1 MNYYQF
7 HIADWALHTS
17 HLSLEEEGVYRR
29 LLDHYYDTESPI
41 PKETQP
47 VIRRLRL
54 RGYEE
59 IVELI
64 LEEFF
69 ILEDDGWHNRRADKE
84 IEAYQQKAEQARAN
98 GRKGGRPKKNN
109 GLESDKPEKT
119 KPVNSGLQEKS
130 ESKANQEPRT
140 KNQEPKDYSS
150 EAVASDMDSGADDS
164 PPPKKPRP
172 EKFTPD
178 DYRLAER
185 MAQAV
190 LRVAPKSKAPDIAKW
205 ADTIRLMRER
215 DGLTLGE
222 ITEVFRFAHNDSFW
236 RTNILSPTKLREH
249 FARLDAQMRI
259 PTNEKRHT
267 TSAARW
273 AIDHDDTSWLTG
285 AQGSGDCI
293 DGELDFPP
301 NADDLH
307 RLEAGRGGRH

>member
-29 LLDHYYDTESPI
+29 LLDYYYDTESPI
-41 PKETQP
+41 PKETQA

-109 GLESDKPEKT
+109 GLESDNPEKT

-130 ESKANQEPRT
+130 SSKANQEPRT

-150 EAVASDMDSGADDS
+150 EAVASDVDGGADDS
-164 PPPKKPRP
+164 PPPENPKP

-185 MAQAV
+185 MAKAV
-190 LRVAPKSKAPDIAKW
+190 LRVAPKSKTPDIAKW

-236 RTNILSPTKLREH
+236 KTNILSPTKLREQ

-267 TSAARW
+267 TSADRW

-285 AQGSGDCI
+285 TPRSGDCI

-307 RLEAGRGGRH
+307 CLEAGRGGRH